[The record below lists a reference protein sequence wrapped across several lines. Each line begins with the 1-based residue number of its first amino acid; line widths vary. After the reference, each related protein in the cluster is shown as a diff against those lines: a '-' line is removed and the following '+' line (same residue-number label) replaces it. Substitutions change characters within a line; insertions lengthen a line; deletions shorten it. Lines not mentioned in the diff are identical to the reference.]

1 MTGCSFSKITTSW
14 KDKSI
19 APQYFK
25 KIIVIGVMREND
37 RAMQEKMENHLVA
50 DLKDIGYLALSS
62 LNEYGPN
69 TFKKGD
75 TAAAIIKLKESNAD
89 AVLTI
94 VLLDKEKEQ
103 QYIAANNRN
112 RFTGYNY
119 EMYERIYEAGYYV
132 TNTKYFWETN
142 LYNFKTKKLI
152 YSAQTESFNPDDVET
167 LAHQYGKLI
176 IKNMLKEHIFI
187 TVK

>member
-1 MTGCSFSKITTSW
+1 
-14 KDKSI
+14 
-19 APQYFK
+19 
-25 KIIVIGVMREND
+25 MRDND
-37 RAMQEKMENHLVA
+37 RAMQEKMENHLVG
-50 DLKDIGYLALSS
+50 DLKDIGYSVLSS

-69 TFKKGD
+69 AFKKGD
-75 TAAAIIKLKESNAD
+75 TAAAIIRLKESDAD
-89 AVLTI
+89 AALTI

-103 QYIAANNRN
+103 QYIADNNRN
-112 RFTGYNY
+112 LFTGHSY

-132 TNTKYFWETN
+132 TNTKYFWKTN

-176 IKNMLKEHIFI
+176 IK
-187 TVK
+187 